1 MKKQNKLNKIVS
13 GLIVIGFLTVGYS
26 QALTSDEL
34 KTTEKTGAFGLR
46 VGTNVLDN
54 GNLNSK
60 FGDVGIK
67 NVKDRYGFIGGT
79 CYEIHD
85 NRIVTGGEGGFYG
98 QKLSSTGEDLTVGG
112 GYAFFDLGYAV
123 VNREHLKVFPLIGA
137 GFGGIDIEV
146 NEIDQAG
153 NFSDILGDSKTH
165 SKISKG
171 AFLLN
176 VALGTDYW
184 FNMKDNETGKGGW
197 MLGIRAGYVF
207 SPTND
212 DWKLVDEKIAGG
224 PEMGLTGPYL
234 HVIIGGAGISK

>member
-85 NRIVTGGEGGFYG
+85 NRIE
-98 QKLSSTGEDLTVGG
+98 KVGVL
-112 GYAFFDLGYAV
+112 F
-123 VNREHLKVFPLIGA
+123 
-137 GFGGIDIEV
+137 
-146 NEIDQAG
+146 
-153 NFSDILGDSKTH
+153 NFHNIIFT
-165 SKISKG
+165 
-171 AFLLN
+171 FECN
-176 VALGTDYW
+176 Q
-184 FNMKDNETGKGGW
+184 N
-197 MLGIRAGYVF
+197 
-207 SPTND
+207 
-212 DWKLVDEKIAGG
+212 
-224 PEMGLTGPYL
+224 L
-234 HVIIGGAGISK
+234 HVL